1 MFKMRQKHT
10 TNWSDDDWYDFL
22 DDLKS
27 GPGRYIPVIGSELI
41 VIREG
46 NKTVNLLQ
54 ILSERVADKLRV
66 RKDDLSGTPTIS
78 DVVRAYLTRRQSFN
92 LDVPYTAIVEVLKE
106 EDWPIPEPVRK
117 LASIRHFSFFLNA
130 TFLPY
135 ITRALKIERK
145 YPVIEKSNIP
155 GTIMEDFDYEDIK
168 TSLCVF
174 NLFGSTDLSAS
185 GHTISFSVT
194 DDDYLEG
201 MHRLISNPPKN
212 LSNHLLEEKRQ
223 LLICGCSFSN
233 WLARFFFYSLARTA
247 PLATD
252 QGLRMRVVA
261 ENPEV
266 RDESLLAFWDRLK
279 VPVYD
284 GNTAVAFV
292 DELYERWH
300 SMFGDSVDSVESNLQ
315 EHLTEVTPFS
325 NGQIFISYDRN
336 DINTAKTIAN
346 KLKDTGLNIWID
358 YDNLGCGDLYRAQI
372 RSNIQFCSI
381 FIPVISS
388 NAINNIKR
396 EGFMYQ
402 EEWLFSKEQA
412 ELRRDGG
419 MGQLDFIF
427 PICIDPSIDLYDNHL
442 PEFIRERHIEFFA
455 GNFSDTW
462 LKKLIDARKQ
472 FARNL
477 KGGVR

>member
-1 MFKMRQKHT
+1 MKQLQKT
-10 TNWSDDDWYDFL
+10 SWSDDQWYDFL

-27 GPGRYIPVIGSELI
+27 GPGKYIPVIGSELI
-41 VIREG
+41 VVRDG

-54 ILSERVADKLRV
+54 LLSERVAEKLRV
-66 RKDDLSGTPTIS
+66 RKDDLSDSPSIS
-78 DVVRAYLTRRQSFN
+78 DIVRAYLTRRQSFN
-92 LDVPYTAIVEVLKE
+92 LDAPYTAIVEVLSE
-106 EDWPIPEPVRK
+106 EDWPIPDPVRK

-135 ITRALKIERK
+135 ITRALKMERN
-145 YPVIEKSNIP
+145 YAVIEKSNIP
-155 GTIMEDFDYEDIK
+155 GKVMEDFEYDDNK
-168 TSLCVF
+168 TDLCVF
-174 NLFGSTDLSAS
+174 NLFGSTDLSTS
-185 GHTISFSVT
+185 GHSISFSVT

-212 LSNHLLEEKRQ
+212 LSNHLLEQKRQ

-247 PLATD
+247 PLATEH
-252 QGLRMRVVA
+252 GLRMRLVA
-261 ENPEV
+261 ENMTS

-284 GNTAVAFV
+284 GNSAVAFV

-300 SMFGDSVDSVESNLQ
+300 AMFGNSEDTVESNLQ
-315 EHLTEVTPFS
+315 EYLVEVNPFT
-325 NGQIFISYDRN
+325 NGQIFISYDRH
-336 DINTAKTIAN
+336 DADAVKIIAKN
-346 KLKDTGLNIWID
+346 LKDTGLNVWVD
-358 YDNLGCGDLYRAQI
+358 YDNLGCGDLYRARI

-388 NAINNIKR
+388 NAIKNIEKD
-396 EGFMYQ
+396 GFMYV
-402 EEWLFSKEQA
+402 EEWLYSKEHA

-427 PICIDPSIDLYDNHL
+427 PICFDSSVDLYDNRL
-442 PEFIRERHIEFFA
+442 PEFIRERHIEFFD
-455 GNFSDTW
+455 NTFSEAW
-462 LKKLIDARKQ
+462 LKKLISARKQ

-477 KGGVR
+477 RGGAR